1 MKVFKNMRFAI
12 KMNRPHTQM
21 VSGICAFGLMIVS
34 AMAAQAGPVEDVVEC
49 SGIVSDAERLAC
61 YDAGVTQLRASGLT
75 SEQIKVT
82 QPMMVQSGGGN
93 QVQAAAQPTRDKER
107 GLFGFGLPFGGT
119 KRDTTPENFGEP
131 ASTAKSPAGQIAR
144 INDTVESVTYDYTGR
159 FRVVLS
165 NGQIWKQNNDKRM
178 KIETGNVVEIRR
190 GTVGGYLLRLDSKG
204 KAVRVKRVK

>member
-1 MKVFKNMRFAI
+1 MAPIV
-12 KMNRPHTQM
+12 
-21 VSGICAFGLMIVS
+21 CAAGLLLLSTMS
-34 AMAAQAGPVEDVVEC
+34 AQAGPVEDVVEC
-49 SGIVSDAERLAC
+49 SGIVSDLERLSC

-82 QPMMVQSGGGN
+82 QPMVVQSGGNPQG
-93 QVQAAAQPTRDKER
+93 QVAAQPSQGRDR

-178 KIETGNVVEIRR
+178 KIEIGNVVEIRR